1 MKRTY
6 NVLAAVAAVAVL
18 GGLGGCTSSGAG
30 AAETKPAEQQ
40 TSAPEESPAPVRT
53 APANAD
59 ESMCVAITAD
69 TDVGDKR
76 LDNAASNVASG
87 DSAAAQGERVLRI
100 TEDLEGRL
108 TRYPDARAELKAAVQ
123 KVADHYSAAASK
135 LADADAYAAEVVKL
149 RAAQTKMLG
158 MCS

>member
-6 NVLAAVAAVAVL
+6 NVLAAAAAVAVL
-18 GGLGGCTSSGAG
+18 GGLAGCTSSGAG
-30 AAETKPAEQQ
+30 AAETKPAEQS
-40 TSAPEESPAPVRT
+40 TTTLEESPAPVRT

-59 ESMCVAITAD
+59 EAMCVAITAD

-76 LDNAASNVASG
+76 LDNVEAG
-87 DSAAAQGERVLRI
+87 DEDRVTRI
-100 TEDLEGRL
+100 VEDLEGRL
-108 TRYPDARAELKAAVQ
+108 ERYPAAGAELKAQVQ
-123 KVADHYSAAASK
+123 TVADHYAAAASK
-135 LADADAYAAEVVKL
+135 LGNPSAYAAEVVKL